1 VVAKKDVEFEKAVA
15 KKDCDWKD
23 VVAKKD
29 VEFEKAVAKKDCDWS
44 YSM

>member
-1 VVAKKDVEFEKAVA
+1 
-15 KKDCDWKD
+15 

-44 YSM
+44 YSMWEKYGRTETG